1 MRLGPVTREGGEFP
15 RAVHGAVMG
24 GTDFRLA
31 ASLSLVHL
39 TKRYGSLSAVED
51 FSLEVKPGEFV
62 TLLGPSG
69 SGKTTTLMM
78 LAGFVDPTSGDIL
91 IGGERI
97 NDRPPFVRNLGIVFQ
112 NYALFPH
119 LSVGEN
125 VAFPL
130 RMRRLPRS
138 VVAQKV
144 EEALCLVHLEGFES
158 RRPRQLSGGQQQ
170 RVALARAIVF
180 DPAVLLMDEPLGALD
195 RLLRDQMQTEI
206 KRLHR
211 ELAKTVVYVTHD
223 QEEALALSDRIVVM
237 NRGRIEQIGAPH
249 EIYEEPRSEFVATFL
264 GESNI
269 LEGEVVG
276 PADEHGYPV
285 SVGGRVVR
293 VGQSNDFSVG
303 AKVRII
309 LRPERLVVLRP
320 GIPGSSKE
328 THRGIVEEV
337 VYQGKLRKLVLSV
350 EGLGT
355 LVATELVTADDVRTG
370 ERLDVSWK
378 PADARVVEVT

>member
-1 MRLGPVTREGGEFP
+1 M
-15 RAVHGAVMG
+15 A

-31 ASLSLVHL
+31 ASLSLMHL
-39 TKRYGSLSAVED
+39 TKRYGGVSAVED

-91 IGGERI
+91 IGGERM

-138 VVAQKV
+138 VIAKKV
-144 EEALCLVHLEGFES
+144 EEALRLVHLGGFES

-211 ELAKTVVYVTHD
+211 ELTKTVVYVTHD

-269 LEGEVVG
+269 LEGQVVG

-285 SVGGRVVR
+285 RVR
-293 VGQSNDFSVG
+293 ERLLHVGQGNHFCIG

-309 LRPERLVVLRP
+309 LRPERLMLLRP
-320 GIPGSSKE
+320 ASPRCGEEIYPA
-328 THRGIVEEV
+328 TVEEV
-337 VYQGKLRKLVLSV
+337 VYQGKLRKLVLSA

-355 LVATELVTADDVRTG
+355 LVATELVTAGDVRKG

-378 PADARVVEVT
+378 RADARVVEFT

>member
-1 MRLGPVTREGGEFP
+1 
-15 RAVHGAVMG
+15 MG

-39 TKRYGSLSAVED
+39 SKRYGGISAVED

-78 LAGFVDPTSGDIL
+78 LAGFVNPTSGDIF
-91 IGGERI
+91 IGGERV

-130 RMRRLPRS
+130 RMRRLAGS
-138 VVAQKV
+138 VIGQKV
-144 EEALCLVHLEGFES
+144 EEALRLVHLEGFEP
-158 RRPRQLSGGQQQ
+158 RRPRELSGGQQQ

-223 QEEALALSDRIVVM
+223 QEEALALSDRIAVM
-237 NRGRIEQIGAPH
+237 NRGRIEQVGAPP
-249 EIYEEPRSEFVATFL
+249 EIYEEPHSEFVATFL

-276 PADEHGYPV
+276 PVDEHGYPV
-285 SVGGRVVR
+285 RIRGRLVHIGKGR
-293 VGQSNDFSVG
+293 CLAPG

-309 LRPERLVVLRP
+309 VRPERLVLLRP
-320 GIPGSSKE
+320 ESPRGAEE
-328 THRGIVEEV
+328 THPVTVEEV

-350 EGLGT
+350 EGLGP
-355 LVATELVTADDVRTG
+355 LVATELVTAGEVRKG
-370 ERLDVSWK
+370 DRLDVSWK
-378 PADARVVEVT
+378 RADARVVELT